1 MTTDASTDPANMS
14 RWPLF
19 GAVGLLAGSIIAL
32 QIVIMRI
39 FAVGSWAHFGSL
51 VVSLAMLGFG
61 LASVVIF
68 LIGTWLDRHWRGAAT
83 IALLAVGP
91 LAVGAELLA
100 QIVPFNAIFIIS
112 DATQEYRLLAN
123 FLLYLLPFLAGA
135 FFLGIVFLRTQAN
148 FGRVYF
154 ADLTG
159 SGLASII
166 VLGAMYVL
174 PPEHL
179 MVVPLLLWGLAG
191 LSWFAMARDWRL
203 LASTALLASATI
215 AAYLAGP
222 GLLGIPDIAV
232 SQYKGVAYAR
242 NFPDGHRI
250 YRNFSPFGDLQVYAS
265 SYMHF
270 APGLSDNAAFN
281 VPEVPPNTYVGM
293 YIDGEGPEGIMRQ
306 LPAADAAY
314 FQYLPMDYPYILKQR
329 PKTFVVQL
337 GGGISTIT
345 ALNAGASSVTVA
357 ESNPAV
363 LQAFRDP
370 SMKDDTANI
379 INDPRVHVINF
390 DGRLFLAH
398 TDQRFDVIDLSLADS
413 VGLSN
418 PGGFAVVEKY
428 PYTVE
433 AMTDYMR
440 ALADGGILSVTLWN
454 KEEPPKSVFK
464 LYTTIAAAMH
474 SVGGDLANSLFV
486 SSSYLATTTVLYKRG
501 GFTPAEIVIL
511 RDQTQAL
518 SFDEIYSPDYPF
530 DPTESIG
537 IAKQYRQSIFGGGD
551 PSGGA
556 SAAGAASSGLDPT
569 GPGDASDPTGPE
581 GGTGGGDASDAA
593 AMPSTALARLVW
605 HDLIYGG
612 YPSLGDQYVFDTK
625 PVTNDQPYFA
635 AYVRPADLGKTI
647 DRLDLFQDDWGY
659 LLLWA
664 TLGIA
669 AVLATSLVVLPTLF
683 GGRSAFLRTPGKL
696 GTIVYFACLGI
707 GYIMVEVG
715 LISRF
720 TLALSNATI
729 SASILIAAMLV
740 FSGLGSLLAERIL
753 GRARI
758 LLPRILVGIAVLLTG
773 YGIFLSPV
781 LDWIGAF
788 PYGWRLVLSFLVI
801 GPPAFLMGFPMA
813 TAMTTLARL
822 DKSQMFVW
830 AWGINGCASVIGA
843 AAVPLIAT
851 SFGLAMV
858 LEISAAAYLLAIP
871 AFFAV
876 ATPAWRRINLP
887 SQVDHR
893 APPPAVDRHAATTT
907 RPHSPSDSG
916 TI

>member
-1 MTTDASTDPANMS
+1 MAPQMIADVSSRSANVP
-14 RWPLF
+14 RWNIF
-19 GAVGLLAGSIIAL
+19 GAVGLLAGSVIAL
-32 QIVIMRI
+32 QIAIMRI

-68 LIGTWLDRHWRGAAT
+68 LLENWLDRNWRGAAT
-83 IALLAVGP
+83 FALLTVGP
-91 LAVGAELLA
+91 LAVGAEMVA
-100 QIVPFNAIFIIS
+100 QIVPFNAIFIVS
-112 DATQEYRLLAN
+112 DPAQIYRLLAN
-123 FLLYLLPFLAGA
+123 FVLYLLPFLAGA
-135 FFLGIVFLRTQAN
+135 FFLGIVFRRAQEN
-148 FGRVYF
+148 FGRIYF
-154 ADLTG
+154 ADLMG
-159 SGLASII
+159 SGLAGIAI
-166 VLGAMYVL
+166 LGAMYVL

-179 MVVPLLLWGLAG
+179 MVVPLLLWGMAG
-191 LSWFAMARDWRL
+191 LSWFASGRRWLPLAGMTL
-203 LASTALLASATI
+203 LTVATI
-215 AAYLAGP
+215 ATYLVGP

-250 YRNFSPFGDLQVYAS
+250 YRNVSPFGDLQIYAS

-281 VPEVPPNTYVGM
+281 VPEVPANTYVGM
-293 YIDGEGPEGIMRQ
+293 YIDGEGPEGIMRE
-306 LPAADAAY
+306 LPSADAAY
-314 FQYLPMDYPYILKQR
+314 FSYLPMDYPYILKQH
-329 PKTFVVQL
+329 PKTFVVQF
-337 GGGISTIT
+337 GGGISTVT
-345 ALNAGASSVTVA
+345 ALNAGAGTVTVA

-370 SMKDDTANI
+370 KLKDVTANV
-379 INDPRVHVINF
+379 INDPRVHVVDQ

-398 TDQRFDVIDLSLADS
+398 TSQRYDVIDLSLADS

-433 AMTDYMR
+433 AMTDYMG

-464 LYTTIAAAMH
+464 LYTTIAAAARHM
-474 SVGGDLANSLFV
+474 GGDPANSLFV

-501 GFTPAEIVIL
+501 GFTAADLAKL
-511 RDQTQAL
+511 RDQTQSL
-518 SFDEIYSPDYPF
+518 SFDEIYSPGYAF
-530 DPTESIG
+530 DPTESTG
-537 IAKQYRQSIFGGGD
+537 ILDQYRQSIFGNGG
-551 PSGGA
+551 PSGDL
-556 SAAGAASSGLDPT
+556 SVAAPAGT
-569 GPGDASDPTGPE
+569 SDPTGPQAD
-581 GGTGGGDASDAA
+581 TGGPTGSPAGSLADASDSTGAGA
-593 AMPSTALARLVW
+593 GNATDPTVMPSTALERLFW

-612 YPSLGDQYVFDTK
+612 LQSVADQYVFDSK
-625 PVTNDQPYFA
+625 PLTNDQPYFA
-635 AYVRPADLGKTI
+635 AYVRPGDLGKTL

-669 AVLATSLVVLPTLF
+669 TILATSLVILPVAF
-683 GGRSAFLRTPGKL
+683 SWRSAFLRTPGKL

-729 SASILIAAMLV
+729 SSSILISAMLV
-740 FSGLGSLLAERIL
+740 FSGLGSLLTERIL
-753 GRARI
+753 DRAR
-758 LLPRILVGIAVLLTG
+758 LVLPLILVGIAVLLVG
-773 YGIFLSPV
+773 YGLFLSPL

-788 PYGWRLVLSFLVI
+788 PYVWRLVLSFLVI

-822 DKSQMFVW
+822 EKRQMFVW

-871 AFFAV
+871 AFVAV
-876 ATPAWRRINLP
+876 ATPALRRIRPL
-887 SQVDHR
+887 
-893 APPPAVDRHAATTT
+893 AAA
-907 RPHSPSDSG
+907 
-916 TI
+916 